1 MKKIVILI
9 IGLLITHAVVAQI
22 TVDAKIDSVAILIGQ
37 QARMTVGVTGSK
49 GISVVFPEFKPSQH
63 IIPGVEVLGS
73 SVVDTTDLDNGLVR
87 VSKIFT
93 LTSFDEHLYAI
104 PGMNVRVNG
113 KMYRGNPLA
122 LKVLTVDVDTL
133 HPNQFFPPKDVQDN
147 PFQWAEWSTFFW
159 LSVLVVILCGF
170 GFYLCIQLRQ
180 NKPIITRIRIVKRIL
195 PHQRA
200 MSAIEKLKEDRLPA
214 SEDQKTYY
222 TKLTETLRQYIE
234 DRFGFNA
241 MEMTSAEII
250 SHLQATG
257 DQKMIDELRELFA
270 TADLVKFAKYSTLI
284 NENDANL
291 LNAVHFIDETKLEG
305 EATTERIVP
314 KLSAEDL
321 KTKQLRI
328 TIKSLIYAIAVI
340 VVALLSYVVYGVS
353 QLLIPYLLW
362 YFLYSKKSEPT
373 MKLSDTY
380 AYRFAP
386 KSWRIRLIN
395 LPMVLRCLTFVAV
408 VIVLSRPQTHT
419 SWGNKSVEGIDIMLA
434 MDVSTS
440 MLAED
445 LSPNRME
452 AAKDVAAEF
461 IAGRPN
467 DNIGLTIFAGEAFT
481 QCPMTTD
488 HASLLNLLHSV
499 RTDIAAR
506 GLINDGTAIGMGLAN
521 AVSRLKE
528 SKAKSKVVILLT
540 DGSNNTGD
548 LSPMTAA
555 QIAKSLGIRVYTI
568 GVGTNKVARYPMPVA
583 GGVQYVNIPV
593 EIDTKTLSD
602 IAAATQGNF
611 YRATNNQQLKQI
623 YKDIDKLEKSKM
635 DVKKFSKRYE
645 AYQPFALVAILL
657 LLLEILL
664 RTTVFRRIP

>member
-170 GFYLCIQLRQ
+170 GFYLFIRLRQ

-200 MSAIEKLKEDRLPA
+200 MSAIEKLKKDRLPA

-222 TKLTETLRQYIE
+222 TKLTETLRQYIK

-340 VVALLSYVVYGVS
+340 VVALLAYVVYGVS
-353 QLLIPYLLW
+353 QLL
-362 YFLYSKKSEPT
+362 
-373 MKLSDTY
+373 M
-380 AYRFAP
+380 
-386 KSWRIRLIN
+386 
-395 LPMVLRCLTFVAV
+395 
-408 VIVLSRPQTHT
+408 
-419 SWGNKSVEGIDIMLA
+419 
-434 MDVSTS
+434 
-440 MLAED
+440 
-445 LSPNRME
+445 
-452 AAKDVAAEF
+452 
-461 IAGRPN
+461 
-467 DNIGLTIFAGEAFT
+467 
-481 QCPMTTD
+481 
-488 HASLLNLLHSV
+488 
-499 RTDIAAR
+499 
-506 GLINDGTAIGMGLAN
+506 
-521 AVSRLKE
+521 
-528 SKAKSKVVILLT
+528 
-540 DGSNNTGD
+540 
-548 LSPMTAA
+548 
-555 QIAKSLGIRVYTI
+555 
-568 GVGTNKVARYPMPVA
+568 
-583 GGVQYVNIPV
+583 
-593 EIDTKTLSD
+593 
-602 IAAATQGNF
+602 
-611 YRATNNQQLKQI
+611 
-623 YKDIDKLEKSKM
+623 
-635 DVKKFSKRYE
+635 
-645 AYQPFALVAILL
+645 
-657 LLLEILL
+657 
-664 RTTVFRRIP
+664 